1 MDYKINVNFDRFE
14 EQLKVVDAHTMGEFC
29 RILVGGIP
37 EPQGNTM
44 IEKKKWLEENC
55 DYIRTALMLEPR
67 GHHDM
72 FGAVLCE
79 PVHEEADFGVVFMET
94 GEFLQ
99 QRLLSRRV

>member
-44 IEKKKWLEENC
+44 IEKKN
-55 DYIRTALMLEPR
+55 
-67 GHHDM
+67 G
-72 FGAVLCE
+72 
-79 PVHEEADFGVVFMET
+79 
-94 GEFLQ
+94 
-99 QRLLSRRV
+99 

>member
-1 MDYKINVNFDRFE
+1 MSILTGLRS
-14 EQLKVVDAHTMGEFC
+14 QLKVVDAHTMGEFC

-72 FGAVLCE
+72 FVQYFA
-79 PVHEEADFGVVFMET
+79 
-94 GEFLQ
+94 
-99 QRLLSRRV
+99 SRYMRKRILALYSWRQVNF

>member
-1 MDYKINVNFDRFE
+1 MSILTGLRSSCCCGCAYHGRVS
-14 EQLKVVDAHTMGEFC
+14 C

-72 FGAVLCE
+72 FGANTMS
-79 PVHEEADFGVVFMET
+79 GT
-94 GEFLQ
+94 
-99 QRLLSRRV
+99 

>member
-44 IEKKKWLEENC
+44 IEKEKMAGGELRLHPYSI
-55 DYIRTALMLEPR
+55 DVRAART
-67 GHHDM
+67 
-72 FGAVLCE
+72 
-79 PVHEEADFGVVFMET
+79 
-94 GEFLQ
+94 
-99 QRLLSRRV
+99 S